1 NADSVK
7 PSWINATNIT
17 RTKHVLL
24 CRSADGNLSAM
35 DKSAKPPPGDGDYW
49 SLPNTGPRP
58 TIFTSAWTWSIL
70 LYAALLVISAYAVL
84 QGGYNIFAPERALTA
99 AGGAVL
105 LMYPAFRFGTIVSR
119 ILKARFPGDV
129 SPSVETNIA
138 AAASKPTDIKAKMA
152 ARKARVEKA
161 KSEGKL

>member
-1 NADSVK
+1 MTGSDESPNQ
-7 PSWINATNIT
+7 PS
-17 RTKHVLL
+17 
-24 CRSADGNLSAM
+24 
-35 DKSAKPPPGDGDYW
+35 KSGDYW

-99 AGGAVL
+99 AGGALL

-129 SPSVETNIA
+129 SPSDETNIA
-138 AAASKPTDIKAKMA
+138 ATASKPTDIKAKMA